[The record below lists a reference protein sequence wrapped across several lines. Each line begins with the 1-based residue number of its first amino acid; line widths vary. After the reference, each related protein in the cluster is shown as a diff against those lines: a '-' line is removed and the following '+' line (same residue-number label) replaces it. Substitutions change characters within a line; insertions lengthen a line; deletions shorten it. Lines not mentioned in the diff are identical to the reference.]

1 MERSD
6 NSTAP
11 VYEEPQDIRGQAIP
25 LPPMSIGECVR
36 SELRNTLNSRI
47 FYLVAGVG
55 IGLAVAILISGKK
68 GNSLL

>member
-1 MERSD
+1 MDRSAS
-6 NSTAP
+6 NTAT
-11 VYEEPQDIRGQAIP
+11 VYEDDVRGEAIP

-55 IGLAVAILISGKK
+55 LGLAVSILITSRK
-68 GNSLL
+68 GESIL